1 MAKYILSPQAQN
13 SLQDIRDYT
22 LEHFGKLQTT
32 AYLEMLQKHMK
43 DLAATPTRG
52 KERDEIRAGYY
63 SSFIGSHTIYYR
75 IVDTYIEVIDVLH
88 QSMEPMRHLQLALK

>member
-1 MAKYILSPQAQN
+1 MAKYILSPQAQS

-22 LEHFGKLQTT
+22 LKNFGKQQTT
-32 AYLEMLQKHMK
+32 AYLKILQKHMK

-52 KERDEIRAGYY
+52 KERNEIKAGYY

-75 IVDTYIEVIDVLH
+75 IADTHIDVIDELH
-88 QSMEPMRHLQLALK
+88 QSMEPMRHLT

>member
-1 MAKYILSPQAQN
+1 MAKYILSPQAQS

-22 LEHFGKLQTT
+22 LENFGKQQTNT
-32 AYLEMLQKHMK
+32 YLKMLQKHMK

-52 KERDEIRAGYY
+52 KERDEIKAGYY

-75 IVDTYIEVIDVLH
+75 IADTHIDVIDVLH
-88 QSMEPMRHLQLALK
+88 QSMEPMRHLT